1 MTMAKM
7 SWTRSYQWNAREY
20 VKIDLGYNLR
30 NNVFR
35 GRFQNSHDFGVGNSV
50 QHSSLPYSSNDCRVS
65 PLDRSDLSNWM
76 LFFVFFDGF
85 WNAGRFAPTSEKAA
99 RQERDPKLM
108 RIVAWKSLKH
118 PIDCRMECRKESM
131 IPLSFE
137 RNKLL
142 LIASL
147 KRNELLELEF
157 EWTKWDKTVKT
168 SRSIIR

>member
-7 SWTRSYQWNAREY
+7 SWTRSYQWNAREC
-20 VKIDLGYNLR
+20 VKIDFRLR
-30 NNVFR
+30 FTNNVFR

-99 RQERDPKLM
+99 RQERDPKLT
-108 RIVAWKSLKH
+108 RIVTWKLFKH
-118 PIDCRMECRKESM
+118 PIDCRMECRWT
-131 IPLSFE
+131 PLSFE

-147 KRNELLELEF
+147 KRNELLEFEF

-168 SRSIIR
+168 SRSLIR